1 MKRVISFFRE
11 IFSHIKEQIEV
22 LKAWVNALSRR
33 VEIKGKAKFTF
44 MIVPHSEKK
53 SYSFSISYKKIYTIF
68 MSAGILL
75 LVTSLL
81 LLTYSGRESNIHEME
96 ISAED
101 YSVQSAKL
109 KTELGF
115 FHKMANL
122 YYNKISS
129 LYLRLGGDPAKVYLQ
144 KDEAEYPE
152 IEPTTDLFPEMFRL
166 QTDSYNMKLANELT
180 REITK
185 IIKDKNKIIQNT
197 PSLWPVKGYILFPF
211 GKYLSPYTG
220 SIVNNY
226 GIDIGTFPGSEV
238 VATAPGLVYEIGYSD
253 LTNHYIKITHKY
265 GWKTIYSNLERPQVK
280 KNQIV
285 SKGDL
290 LGYSTKGHSAP
301 IYHLHYEVHVGTSPL
316 NPFSFLNQIQN

>member
-22 LKAWVNALSRR
+22 IKAWVNALSRR

-68 MSAGILL
+68 MSVGILL

-101 YSVQSAKL
+101 YLIQSAKL
-109 KTELGF
+109 KTELGI
-115 FHKMANL
+115 FHRMANL

-197 PSLWPVKGYILFPF
+197 
-211 GKYLSPYTG
+211 
-220 SIVNNY
+220 
-226 GIDIGTFPGSEV
+226 
-238 VATAPGLVYEIGYSD
+238 
-253 LTNHYIKITHKY
+253 
-265 GWKTIYSNLERPQVK
+265 
-280 KNQIV
+280 
-285 SKGDL
+285 
-290 LGYSTKGHSAP
+290 
-301 IYHLHYEVHVGTSPL
+301 
-316 NPFSFLNQIQN
+316 